1 MDVFDFTVVVIVL
14 FLTSFYIKEQ
24 FVEVE
29 YVRSNIDNRE
39 YLVQNAKKNQQVAD
53 MLATINQKLKKLVD
67 ILNTNPKYKDD
78 PKSIRLK
85 KKYKPGIISESSE
98 NEKYTSYSVDK
109 KKIIFCLRARDKSG
123 NLTDINTLTYVAI
136 HELAHLATVE
146 VGHTEKFWK
155 NFKWLLQIA
164 EKNGIYNYVDYSSSP
179 QPYCGIVIS
188 SNILDRKH

>member
-1 MDVFDFTVVVIVL
+1 M
-14 FLTSFYIKEQ
+14 
-24 FVEVE
+24 
-29 YVRSNIDNRE
+29 
-39 YLVQNAKKNQQVAD
+39 
-53 MLATINQKLKKLVD
+53 
-67 ILNTNPKYKDD
+67 
-78 PKSIRLK
+78 
-85 KKYKPGIISESSE
+85 
-98 NEKYTSYSVDK
+98 
-109 KKIIFCLRARDKSG
+109 
-123 NLTDINTLTYVAI
+123 AI